1 VIDLP
6 PDLALVVETPRLRL
20 VPVTLD
26 SANDLFPV
34 LRDERLRE
42 YMSDIPRNEDE
53 LVEWLER
60 SRLRRSVDGSAVFLT
75 WVIRLVPSEQP
86 LGYCQATIHDDAS
99 ADVHIVVG
107 THYAGHGV
115 ATEAVD
121 GMVRALRG
129 PLGVGELRVHIHP
142 ENHVAQQLFARAGL
156 HCSGMVDPVGDEVW
170 FSPRPD

>member
-1 VIDLP
+1 LIDLP
-6 PDLALVVETPRLRL
+6 PDLALLVETSRLRL
-20 VPVTLD
+20 IPLTID
-26 SANDLFPV
+26 GAEDLFPV
-34 LRDERLRE
+34 LNDERLHE
-42 YMSDIPRNEDE
+42 FTGEGHKTADE
-53 LVEWLER
+53 FEEWIELGR
-60 SRLRRSVDGSAVFLT
+60 QRRSVDGSAVFLT

-156 HCSGMVDPVGDEVW
+156 HCSGMIDPVGDEVW

>member
-1 VIDLP
+1 LIDLP
-6 PDLALVVETPRLRL
+6 PDLALLVETSRLRL
-20 VPVTLD
+20 IPLAID
-26 SANDLFPV
+26 GAEDLFPV
-34 LRDERLRE
+34 LNDERLHE
-42 YMSDIPRNEDE
+42 FTGEGHKTADE
-53 LVEWLER
+53 FEEWIELGR
-60 SRLRRSVDGSAVFLT
+60 RRRSVDGSAVFLT